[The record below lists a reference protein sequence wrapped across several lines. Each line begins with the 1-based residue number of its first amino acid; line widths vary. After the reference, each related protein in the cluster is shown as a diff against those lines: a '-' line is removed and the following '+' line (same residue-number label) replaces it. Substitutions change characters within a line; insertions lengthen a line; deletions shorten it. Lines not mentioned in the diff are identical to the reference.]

1 MAHGTGVRAMAYE
14 KLTEGLNHADIR
26 RLAEILEER
35 TLRQKINKAVEEER
49 LRAQRDA
56 HPAASKRRM
65 QPPYDAR
72 EDEVLLAQL
81 PIASGMRA
89 AVARGLAGKG
99 ELVRRNATSIAQ
111 RLAYHEVVAESG
123 GGVIAKTLGEA
134 LQRLETQRCALE
146 GLAEGIER
154 SALRFE
160 ERAPTGAF
168 MVPLGVIESIYE
180 APGFVDSTWTE
191 EEDDD
196 HAGAASIMGKDSS
209 SISGAKGEYLTKVI
223 LEIIFAMDVELVPQ
237 AGWGGADLHVL
248 DPMPA
253 ASSSDAAPRPLTS
266 ALVEVKTT
274 GAKIVCVH
282 GAETAAITIKSV
294 RPKQSTVLAVV
305 LWHFA
310 GFDIFVMPTAEFID
324 GAWTHMVRGSAAY
337 GTQITKRTS
346 VARAA
351 SCSSE
356 DGKEEAISMVLSQ
369 MLDKFD
375 HLACYRRAGYAQRL
389 CFWQGSEMSMAP
401 LWPLLMPRPWP
412 VPPPLLLPEPPPMV
426 DLLAQWLP
434 AALQARLATCS
445 SAHISLSNL
454 KLLPAACQLHKLHTR
469 FASALA
475 RVPEVK
481 LLLGFHGT
489 REDNIEAIALDG
501 LDPRRREAGC
511 RGHGEYFAES
521 ISLALP
527 YMQGARRLLVFALAV
542 PQSETGFGLVHRGDE
557 MIVIDD
563 VSQQL
568 PVAIVEVTHMGALI
582 KDPTRLMAAAAAAAA
597 ATAVRQAAFAASRE
611 FHKAQAALH
620 AAKLKVPQRYACD
633 HEGCAKS
640 YSEKT
645 NLTTH
650 KRKAHPAS

>member
-1 MAHGTGVRAMAYE
+1 MAYE
-14 KLTEGLNHADIR
+14 KLTEGLNPADKR

-35 TLRQKINKAVEEER
+35 TLRQKIRKAVEEER
-49 LRAQRDA
+49 LRAQLDA
-56 HPAASKRRM
+56 RPTVSKRTM
-65 QPPYDAR
+65 QPPYDQR
-72 EDEVLLAQL
+72 EDAVLLQQL

-99 ELVRRNATSIAQ
+99 ELTRRNATSIDR

-123 GGVIAKTLGEA
+123 GGVVAKTLGEA
-134 LQRLETQRCALE
+134 LQRLEMQRCALE

-223 LEIIFAMDVELVPQ
+223 LEIIFARDVELVPQ

-274 GAKIVCVH
+274 GAKIVCLA
-282 GAETAAITIKSV
+282 GAPTAAITIRSV

-310 GFDIFVMPTAEFID
+310 GFDLFVMPTAEFID

-337 GTQITKRTS
+337 GTQIAKRTS
-346 VARAA
+346 VARAAA

-426 DLLAQWLP
+426 DVLAQWLP
-434 AALQARLATCS
+434 AELQARLATCS

-475 RVPEVK
+475 RVPNVK

-489 REDNIEAIALDG
+489 REANIEAIALDG

-527 YMQGARRLLVFALAV
+527 YMQDARRLLIFALAV
-542 PQSETGFGLVHRGDE
+542 PQSETGFGLVYRGDE

-568 PVAIVEVTHMGALI
+568 PVAIVEVTHMGTLI
-582 KDPTRLMAAAAAAAA
+582 KDPTRLMAAAEAAAAAAAA

-611 FHKAQAALH
+611 WNKAQAALH
-620 AAKLKVPQRYACD
+620 AAKLQAPQRHYCD

>member
-14 KLTEGLNHADIR
+14 KLTEGLNPAEKR

-35 TLRQKINKAVEEER
+35 TLRQKISKAVEEER
-49 LRAQRDA
+49 LRAQLDA
-56 HPAASKRRM
+56 RPTVSKRTM
-65 QPPYDAR
+65 QPPYDQW
-72 EDEVLLAQL
+72 EDAVLLQQL

-123 GGVIAKTLGEA
+123 GGVVAKTLGEA
-134 LQRLETQRCALE
+134 LQRLEMQRCALE

-209 SISGAKGEYLTKVI
+209 HISGAKGEYLTKVI
-223 LEIIFAMDVELVPQ
+223 LEIIFARDVELVPQ

-248 DPMPA
+248 DP
-253 ASSSDAAPRPLTS
+253 AAPRPLTT

-274 GAKIVCVH
+274 GAKIVCDH
-282 GAETAAITIKSV
+282 GAPTAMITIKSV

-337 GTQITKRTS
+337 GTQISKRTS

-356 DGKEEAISMVLSQ
+356 DGKQEAICMVLTQ

-375 HLACYRRAGYAQRL
+375 HLACYRRAGHAQRL
-389 CFWQGSEMSMAP
+389 CFWQGSKMSMAP

-426 DLLAQWLP
+426 DVLAQWLP
-434 AALQARLATCS
+434 AELQARLATCS

-475 RVPEVK
+475 RVPKVK

-489 REDNIEAIALDG
+489 REANIEPAA
-501 LDPRRREAGC
+501 
-511 RGHGEYFAES
+511 HFAPGS
-521 ISLALP
+521 
-527 YMQGARRLLVFALAV
+527 
-542 PQSETGFGLVHRGDE
+542 
-557 MIVIDD
+557 
-563 VSQQL
+563 
-568 PVAIVEVTHMGALI
+568 
-582 KDPTRLMAAAAAAAA
+582 
-597 ATAVRQAAFAASRE
+597 ASRIVV
-611 FHKAQAALH
+611 HQVGNK
-620 AAKLKVPQRYACD
+620 
-633 HEGCAKS
+633 
-640 YSEKT
+640 
-645 NLTTH
+645 
-650 KRKAHPAS
+650 